1 LNTSLFNW
9 LRIDSLLPKS
19 KTRLEPLEWPVAQRA
34 GVKFYIK
41 RDDQIHPQCSG
52 NKWYKLAFNLER
64 AIDTGA
70 AGIISFG
77 GGYSNHLHALAH
89 LGKMAGLPTV
99 GFVRGR
105 YQDLT
110 PTLEDCQGQG
120 MVLEFLTKAEWKERH
135 LESFTETL
143 QNKYPGFY
151 VIPEGGDNQL
161 GLQGCAA
168 MGASLLQSATKEG
181 LALANLKVLVA
192 CGTGT
197 TLAGL
202 VSALPAQCQVDGI
215 SVLKGPDTLTETVAK
230 RVASLTQP
238 GSCCGWRIHTEY
250 HCGGYAK
257 LPRNLLAQMRSF
269 EQCSGVLL
277 DPVYTSKVVLA
288 ARELINAGYYNPGD
302 SVILMHTGGLQ
313 GRRGFN
319 LGC

>member
-1 LNTSLFNW
+1 MNIPVFNSLK
-9 LRIDSLLPKS
+9 IDSLLL
-19 KTRLEPLEWPVAQRA
+19 KTHTPLQPLKWPVAQRA
-34 GVKFYIK
+34 GVKCYIK

-64 AIDTGA
+64 ALDAGA

-89 LGKMAGLPTV
+89 LGRLAGLPTV
-99 GFVRGR
+99 GLVRGR
-105 YQDLT
+105 YQHLT
-110 PTLEDCQGQG
+110 PTLEDCKTQG
-120 MVLEFLTKAEWKERH
+120 MTLEFLTKAQWKERH
-135 LESFTETL
+135 LANFTENL
-143 QNKYPGFY
+143 QKKYPGFY
-151 VIPEGGDNQL
+151 VIPEGGDNHL
-161 GLQGCAA
+161 GLLGCAA
-168 MGASLLQSATKEG
+168 MGDSLLQCATQAG
-181 LALANLKVLVA
+181 LELASLKVLVA

-202 VSALPAQCQVDGI
+202 VSAFPAQCQIDGV
-215 SVLKGPDTLTETVAK
+215 SVLKGPDTLTESVAK

-238 GSCCGWRIHTEY
+238 GDCSRWAIHTEY

-257 LPRNLLAQMRSF
+257 FPQDLHAEMISF

-288 ARELINAGYYNPGD
+288 ARELIYAGYYNAGD
-302 SVILMHTGGLQ
+302 SLILMHTGGLQ

-319 LGC
+319 LDE